1 MYTKNKFMVVMF
13 YMAVLMPLGLSAQSQ
28 NELITAINGKLIPI
42 KTITPT
48 DDFSD
53 LQPFKKVLT
62 DKKVIGLGEAAH
74 GVHEFFVFKLRLLQF
89 LVKQC
94 GVKALV
100 TETDFAG
107 TQTMNDYVLHGKGDA
122 HKGLTDMMGSV
133 WTTQEFIDM
142 AEWVKSYNDTQPL
155 ARKVRIYGMDMTRG
169 TNLVNH
175 LQMALTATHQLTPG
189 IAQGLQSMAK
199 GGKLTDDDKA
209 AIKNAA
215 AELQQLK
222 IDSPGEDTKRHQ
234 HLIRVAAEYADY
246 ITQPATIDPN
256 EKNNLRDK
264 YMAENAE
271 WACSVAGGKIAIWA
285 HSEHLAKKINNTGII
300 RGGIYLDE
308 KFKDD
313 YYLFGLCFN
322 SGTIKSIPNAAN
334 PSGIYDVPPVSMA
347 NNSDALLAQCRVPN
361 FILDFKTASADPLIR
376 NYLHQTVSSYF
387 IGSNYAAKAGT
398 DQQYVQHKW
407 GEDYDAIVYIRNV
420 HAAEAVK

>member
-1 MYTKNKFMVVMF
+1 MVVMLCV
-13 YMAVLMPLGLSAQSQ
+13 MGLMPFDLAAQSQ
-28 NELITAINGKLIPI
+28 NDLIAAINRKLIPI

-53 LQPFKKVLT
+53 LQPFKKILK
-62 DKKVIGLGEAAH
+62 DKKVIGLGESAH
-74 GVHEFFVFKLRLLQF
+74 GVHEFFVFKLRLLEF

-107 TQTMNDYVLHGKGDA
+107 TQTMNDYVLYGKGDA
-122 HKGLTDMMGSV
+122 HKGLTDMAGSV
-133 WTTQEFIDM
+133 WNTQEFIDM
-142 AEWVKSYNDTQPL
+142 AEWVKTYNDTQPL
-155 ARKVRIYGMDMTRG
+155 ANRVRIYGMDMTRSG
-169 TNLVNH
+169 NLVKQ
-175 LQMALTATHQLTPG
+175 LQTWLASTNQLTPVVT
-189 IAQGLQSMAK
+189 QGLQAMAR
-199 GGKLTDDDKA
+199 GGKLTDDDRA
-209 AIKNAA
+209 AIKAA
-215 AELQQLK
+215 AVELQQLK
-222 IDSPGEDTKRHQ
+222 IDLTGEEGKRYQ

-246 ITQPATIDPN
+246 ITQPATIDAN

-271 WACSVAGGKIAIWA
+271 WAYGVAGGKIAIWA
-285 HSEHLAKKINNTGII
+285 HSEHLAKKVNNTGII
-300 RGGIYLDE
+300 RGGIYLDG

-322 SGTIKSIPNAAN
+322 NGTIKSIPNATN
-334 PSGIYDVPPVSMA
+334 PLGVYDVPEVTMA
-347 NNSDALLAQCRVPN
+347 NNSDALLAQCRVPH
-361 FILDFKTASADPLIR
+361 FILDFKTASANPLIKD
-376 NYLHQTVSSYF
+376 YLHQTVSSYF

-398 DQQYVQHKW
+398 DQQYIQHKW

>member
-1 MYTKNKFMVVMF
+1 MLCIMV
-13 YMAVLMPLGLSAQSQ
+13 LIPLGLSAQSQ
-28 NELITAINGKLIPI
+28 SDLISAINGKLIPL

-53 LQPFKKVLT
+53 LRPFKKILK
-62 DKKVIGLGEAAH
+62 DKKVIGLGESAH
-74 GVHEFFVFKLRLLQF
+74 GVHEFFVFKLRLLEF

-94 GVKALV
+94 DVKALV

-107 TQTMNDYVLHGKGDA
+107 TQTMNDYVLYGKGDA
-122 HKGLTDMMGSV
+122 HKGLTDMAGSV

-142 AEWVKSYNDTQPL
+142 AEWVKTYNDTQPL
-155 ARKVRIYGMDMTRG
+155 AHKVRIYGMDMTRG
-169 TNLVNH
+169 SSLVKQLRTGLASTN
-175 LQMALTATHQLTPG
+175 QLTP
-189 IAQGLQSMAK
+189 ILTAGLQVMAK
-199 GGKLTDDDKA
+199 GGKLTDGDKA
-209 AIKNAA
+209 AIKSAV
-215 AELQQLK
+215 AELEQLK
-222 IDSPGEDTKRHQ
+222 IDSSNEDAKRFQ

-246 ITQPATIDPN
+246 VTQPATIDPN

-271 WACSVAGGKIAIWA
+271 WAYSVAGGKIAIWA
-285 HSEHLAKKINNTGII
+285 HSEHLAKKVNNTGII

-308 KFKDD
+308 KFKDG

-322 SGTIKSIPNAAN
+322 NGTIKSIPNAAN
-334 PSGIYDVPPVSMA
+334 TSGVYEVPEVTMA
-347 NNSDALLAQCRVPN
+347 NNSDALLARCRVPN
-361 FILDFKTASADPLIR
+361 FILDFKTTSVDPLIKD
-376 NYLHQTVSSYF
+376 YLHQTVSSYF